1 MEPTQC
7 SRLHQQGNA
16 LWCDSSVVL
25 LSLHHRGERSCR
37 AVSSD
42 GLGASPWSESR
53 GGARRQRPLR
63 VILDDFECRHRNR
76 LPIFHPWRNRGGVRG
91 ARSLRAIVRVGV
103 SRPARHLPSA
113 RMARSDCWLRLTGR
127 RSRAVVAQCSGL
139 VARGHPGPHRSDP
152 LLVGDDVVLALCPE
166 IVARSLPSAVAT
178 AVFWVGM
185 EIVFSIIF
193 SGTVISDDKK
203 YGPIGVVFALMS
215 WLIAIGV
222 VIILGAVVGLVW
234 REQNLA
240 FSSAFRWLLRPSRRK
255 GHRR

>member
-16 LWCDSSVVL
+16 FRCDSSVVL
-25 LSLHHRGERSCR
+25 LSLRHRGERSCW
-37 AVSSD
+37 AVSSN
-42 GLGASPWSESR
+42 GLGTSPWFESR
-53 GGARRQRPLR
+53 GNARRQRPLR
-63 VILDDFECRHRNR
+63 VILDDVECRHRDCLR
-76 LPIFHPWRNRGGVRG
+76 IFHPWWNRGGVRG

-103 SRPARHLPSA
+103 SRTARHLPSA
-113 RMARSDCWLRLTGR
+113 RLARSDCWLCLTGR
-127 RSRAVVAQCSGL
+127 PSRAVVAQCSGL
-139 VARGHPGPHRSDP
+139 VARGHPGPPRSDR
-152 LLVGDDVVLALCPE
+152 LLVGDDVVLALWPE
-166 IVARSLPSAVAT
+166 IVARSLPST
-178 AVFWVGM
+178 GRDRGLRVGM

-193 SGTVISDDKK
+193 SETVISDDKK

-234 REQNLA
+234 REQHLA